1 MNMKKIS
8 LLLLT
13 ISSTL
18 LISCKKGNGDFDAS
32 GTFEAN
38 EVIVAAET
46 AGKILDFAADE
57 GTKLEKNQVAVVID
71 PTNLQLQSEQVEASI
86 NALGEKTSDL
96 TPYIR
101 TLEQQIEI
109 QKTQVNSLER
119 ERTRFAN
126 LLKEDAATGKQLD
139 DIETQLKVAKEQ
151 LGLSQ
156 RQLDQQKAAISTQ
169 NRSVL
174 SEQTPLSK
182 KKAQIDDQLSRTK
195 VMNPVAGTV
204 LTSYAEAG
212 EITAPGKALYKIAD
226 LSIMDLRAYISGDQF
241 SQVKIGQTVK
251 VFIDNGKDDYKEM
264 QGTVTWI
271 SDKAEFTPKTIQ
283 TKDER
288 AHLVYATKIRVK
300 NDGSVKVGMY
310 GEVKF

>member
-8 LLLLT
+8 LLFLALC
-13 ISSTL
+13 STV
-18 LISCKKGNGDFDAS
+18 LISCKNGNGDFDAS

-38 EVIVAAET
+38 EVIVSAET
-46 AGKILDFAADE
+46 AGKILDFAAEE

-71 PTNLQLQSEQVEASI
+71 PTTLQLQSEQVEASI

-96 TPYIR
+96 SPYIR

-109 QKTQVNSLER
+109 QKTQVSALER

-126 LLKEDAATGKQLD
+126 LLKEDAATGKQFD

-151 LGLSQ
+151 LALSQ
-156 RQLDQQKAAISTQ
+156 RQLDQQKATIGTQ

-174 SEQTPLSK
+174 SEQAPLSK
-182 KKAQIDDQLSRTK
+182 RKAQIDDQLNRTK

-212 EITAPGKALYKIAD
+212 EVTAPGKALYKVAD
-226 LSIMDLRAYISGDQF
+226 LTVMNLRAYISGDQF
-241 SQVKIGQTVK
+241 AQVKIGQTVK
-251 VFIDNGKDDYKEM
+251 VFIDNGKDDYKEIP
-264 QGTVTWI
+264 GTISWI

-288 AHLVYATKIRVK
+288 AHLVYATRIRVK

>member
-109 QKTQVNSLER
+109 QKTQVSSLER

-139 DIETQLKVAKEQ
+139 DIESQLKVAKEQ

-182 KKAQIDDQLSRTK
+182 RKAQIDDQLSRTK

-241 SQVKIGQTVK
+241 SQVKIGQSVK
-251 VFIDNGKDDYKEM
+251 VFIDNGKDDYKEL

>member
-1 MNMKKIS
+1 MKNSSI
-8 LLLLT
+8 LLLSL
-13 ISSTL
+13 SSFL
-18 LISCKKGNGDFDAS
+18 MVSCKNGNSDFEAS

-38 EVIVAAET
+38 EVIVSAET
-46 AGKILDFAADE
+46 AGKILEFSAEE

-71 PTNLQLQSEQVEASI
+71 PTNLQLQSEQVAASI
-86 NALGEKTSDL
+86 QALGEKTSDL

-109 QKTQVNSLER
+109 QKTQVLSFER
-119 ERTRFAN
+119 ERNRIAN

-151 LGLSQ
+151 LALTQ
-156 RQLDQQKAAISTQ
+156 RQLDQQKATIGTQ

-174 SEQTPLSK
+174 SEQAPLSK
-182 KKAQIDDQLSRTK
+182 RKAQIDDQLNRTK

-226 LSIMDLRAYISGDQF
+226 LGTMDLRAYISGDQF

-251 VFIDNGKDDYKEM
+251 VFIDNGKDEYKEIP
-264 QGTVTWI
+264 GTITWI

>member
-8 LLLLT
+8 LLFLALC
-13 ISSTL
+13 STV
-18 LISCKKGNGDFDAS
+18 LISCKSGNGDFDAS

-38 EVIVAAET
+38 EVIVSAET
-46 AGKILDFAADE
+46 AGKILDFAAEE

-96 TPYIR
+96 SPYIR

-109 QKTQVNSLER
+109 QKTLVSALER

-151 LGLSQ
+151 LALSQ
-156 RQLDQQKAAISTQ
+156 RQLDQQKATIGTQ

-174 SEQTPLSK
+174 SEQAPLSK
-182 KKAQIDDQLSRTK
+182 RKAQIDDQLNRTK

-212 EITAPGKALYKIAD
+212 EMTAPGKALYKVAD
-226 LSIMDLRAYISGDQF
+226 LTVMDLRAYISGDQF
-241 SQVKIGQTVK
+241 AQVKIGQTVK
-251 VFIDNGKDDYKEM
+251 VFIDNGKDDYKEIP
-264 QGTVTWI
+264 GTISWI

-288 AHLVYATKIRVK
+288 AHLVYATRIRVK
-300 NDGSVKVGMY
+300 NDGSMKVGMY